1 MTTESEVTTYPEL
14 ERLTELGKSGRT
26 MVIQDFLDWI
36 TGKGWEIAEYD
47 SDEYSEHLNPIM
59 RSHEA
64 IMYEFFDI
72 DPVKIVATLLTLEN
86 DIEKECD
93 KTTMIYSTNTW
104 PYSISTVANHP
115 DCKEGK

>member
-72 DPVKIVATLLTLEN
+72 DPVKIDQERRVLINCIQA
-86 DIEKECD
+86 
-93 KTTMIYSTNTW
+93 
-104 PYSISTVANHP
+104 
-115 DCKEGK
+115 